1 MNLSLQHAIN
11 TPFLTHEEEI
21 NLFNNYKQKNCLKS
35 VERLIMSNLLYVKKV
50 SRQYS
55 RPTVS
60 DEDLFQ
66 EGVVGLMKAIA
77 NFDINRKIRFIGY
90 AIPYI
95 KGEILDFIVRHVSIV
110 KTIVSKQERKLFF
123 NLHNMRGESDRLSR
137 TDVKRISSDLNVS
150 EYDVIDMDKRLN
162 NPDYS
167 LDFQLDDGDNI
178 VDMIPDS
185 NDTSYLTL
193 REYDEKFELIQDG
206 IHTLNDREKYIFLSR
221 NLTESP
227 STFYEL
233 GAELDITHQR
243 ASQIEKAALT
253 KIKEYVLNRLTN

>member
-1 MNLSLQHAIN
+1 MNLSLTHAMN
-11 TPFLTHEEEI
+11 TPFLSHEEEI
-21 NLFNNYKQKNCLKS
+21 KLLNNYKQKNCLKS
-35 VERLIMSNLLYVKKV
+35 VETLIMSNLRYVKKV

-77 NFDINRKIRFIGY
+77 NFDITRKIRFIGY

-110 KTIVSKQERKLFF
+110 KTIVSKEERKLFF
-123 NLHNMRGESDRLSR
+123 NLHNMRGESNSLSQSA
-137 TDVKRISSDLNVS
+137 VKRISSNLKVS

-167 LDFQLDDGDNI
+167 LNFQLEDGDNT

-185 NDTSYLTL
+185 NDNSYLTL
-193 REYDEKFELIQDG
+193 REYDEKFEIIQEAID
-206 IHTLNDREKYIFLSR
+206 TLNAREKYIFLAR
-221 NLTESP
+221 NLTETPTS
-227 STFYEL
+227 FYEL
-233 GAELDITHQR
+233 SGELGITYQR
-243 ASQIEKAALT
+243 VAQIEKAAFN
-253 KIKEYVLNRLTN
+253 KIKEYALNRLTN